1 MVLPLLS
8 WIRLSIFTGKGD
20 FAGVERVGKVL
31 LHDHLAAAV
40 VDDDDAVLHLG
51 DIFPVDDAG
60 VEVHERHLQSENI
73 GTGEQLVE
81 LDELHAEI
89 PRRLRWELVIGND
102 VHAETLCRLRSMDAD
117 AAAAEKA
124 VGHTGQLDERI
135 VPVAPV
141 GVVFPLA
148 LVHGAVVM
156 ADVQAAFEHERDGEL
171 ADGITAVVRH
181 IGDRDALLAGIVDV
195 DNVEAR
201 GEHRDKAEIRAGVE
215 HGAADGRLV
224 REDDLRIADA
234 ADDLR
239 VVVGCA
245 IVDRD
250 LAQLFQLRPAQI
262 ARVFGVSVQN
272 NDFHGVSASFGS
284 FYKKSIAPFLL

>member
-1 MVLPLLS
+1 
-8 WIRLSIFTGKGD
+8 
-20 FAGVERVGKVL
+20 
-31 LHDHLAAAV
+31 
-40 VDDDDAVLHLG
+40 
-51 DIFPVDDAG
+51 
-60 VEVHERHLQSENI
+60 
-73 GTGEQLVE
+73 
-81 LDELHAEI
+81 
-89 PRRLRWELVIGND
+89 
-102 VHAETLCRLRSMDAD
+102 MDAD

-201 GEHRDKAEIRAGVE
+201 GEHRDKAEIQTGVE

-239 VVVGCA
+239 V
-245 IVDRD
+245 DR
-250 LAQLFQLRPAQI
+250 R
-262 ARVFGVSVQN
+262 S
-272 NDFHGVSASFGS
+272 
-284 FYKKSIAPFLL
+284 